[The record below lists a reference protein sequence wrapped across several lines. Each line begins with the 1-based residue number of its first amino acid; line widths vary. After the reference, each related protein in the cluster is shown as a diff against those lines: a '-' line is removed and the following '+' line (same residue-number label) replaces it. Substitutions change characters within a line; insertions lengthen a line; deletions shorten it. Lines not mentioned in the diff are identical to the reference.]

1 MKTQKQKILDILR
14 RRKNGATNGEL
25 IFETRATNPHK
36 RIAELEK
43 DGYTFD
49 YYSEWHQ
56 PKEGRGAWLTRY
68 VLAGEP
74 QQRSKA

>member
-1 MKTQKQKILDILR
+1 MKTQKQRILDILR

-25 IFETRATNPHK
+25 IFETRALCPWK
-36 RIAELEK
+36 RITELEA

-56 PKEGRGAWLTRY
+56 PKSGRGAWLTRY
-68 VLAGEP
+68 VLVGEP
-74 QQRSKA
+74 KGVKA